1 MTNPLLK
8 ALFKGKCLV
17 DFEMWF
23 RTIRATPA
31 FRVWM
36 IDKLSD
42 KDLKEFGFKTK
53 NEYKEMCDKFPR
65 NTAYLWK
72 LDSDDIFSG
81 KVSSL
86 VNFPTYIPA
95 GYESFC
101 KYLRK

>member
-42 KDLKEFGFKTK
+42 KEITLLLVEFALTHDFIVRNDNLTDIRRDLIFFRIKYNKEHDV
-53 NEYKEMCDKFPR
+53 M
-65 NTAYLWK
+65 
-72 LDSDDIFSG
+72 
-81 KVSSL
+81 
-86 VNFPTYIPA
+86 
-95 GYESFC
+95 
-101 KYLRK
+101 